1 MGGYIYLK
9 KKTKKKHGRLSFQ
22 EKHIYIIY
30 NNRPTKF
37 QGMTFQS
44 WFKLFQIGD
53 KIRGT
58 KLPTVTSARQKL
70 TFLHSDWGRV
80 TTQWWRSWPLHICV
94 SKSTSI
100 GSDNGLSP
108 DRRQAIV
115 WTNAGILLIGPL
127 HGSRLQWNLN
137 RNLYRFIQENAALEN
152 IVWKWRPFCLGLNVF
167 TTRYNVVNWV
177 GNQYRSINSYV
188 FPILS
193 RSDNA

>member
-9 KKTKKKHGRLSFQ
+9 KQNKKKQKTEDSLFKKSTFTLYTITDLQSFRGW
-22 EKHIYIIY
+22 H
-30 NNRPTKF
+30 F
-37 QGMTFQS
+37 S
-44 WFKLFQIGD
+44 HKLFQIGD

-58 KLPTVTSARQKL
+58 KLPTVITKL

-94 SKSTSI
+94 SKLTSI

-108 DRRQAIV
+108 DRRQAII

-152 IVWKWRPFCLGLNVF
+152 IVWNWRPFCLGLNVF

-177 GNQYRSINSYV
+177 GNQYRLINSYV